1 MREAAMPIQR
11 LQGMLGTLWILDFV
25 FLGLMIAPMNNGT
38 PMLIGLGLWAVPTAL
53 LVLLT
58 WRRFHG
64 RGASTTH
71 LDTHGPRQSTR
82 RT

>member
-1 MREAAMPIQR
+1 MPIQR
-11 LQGMLGTLWILDFV
+11 LQGMLGTLWILNFV
-25 FLGLMIAPMNNGT
+25 FLGLLIAPMNNGT

-58 WRRFHG
+58 WRRFHD
-64 RGASTTH
+64 RGARTTQ
-71 LDTHGPRQSTR
+71 LDSRGTQHHTR